1 MTFLKNFFIFR
12 PSCCLWDRCT
22 QAKDIYLDVWCLITC
37 RPLWRV
43 SPPTSSPG
51 SFGLGLLILL
61 RPTWTGSSPRS
72 ASSIGTNRPEQGE
85 STGVTWWKLMSSDV
99 PGCQGQSSLGPD
111 RYFRPWSRGEEQFSW
126 ERRYALGGGVS
137 VTAGMLV
144 APIFCL
150 LFLLQIKVSV
160 SSSEMDASASLELGK
175 GSK

>member
-85 STGVTWWKLMSSDV
+85 STGVTGWKLMSSDV

-111 RYFRPWSRGEEQFSW
+111 RYFRPWSRRGILLRKEICPGWWGFCDS
-126 ERRYALGGGVS
+126 RD
-137 VTAGMLV
+137 AG
-144 APIFCL
+144 CSHL
-150 LFLLQIKVSV
+150 LSFVPSTDKSQCVL
-160 SSSEMDASASLELGK
+160 
-175 GSK
+175 